1 MSRIEE
7 ALKKSGATLKL
18 PTEAPRQAPVD
29 LEQFPAGRS
38 EPVPAP
44 PLADGLGIYATERE
58 AHEEPVHSLPPLT
71 APMPPQVASPLAT
84 FSDAYNER
92 LVISAATPPAPVE
105 QYRRLAATLHQAQ
118 LDHGIKTV
126 MVASALAGE
135 GKTLTATNLAL
146 TLSESYRRRVL
157 LIDADLRRPMIHEV
171 FKIPNVSGL
180 SEGINALRDQ
190 KLSLVEL
197 SPHLS
202 VLTAGRPEAD
212 PMSSLTSERMRRLLQ
227 EASERFEWVV
237 LDTPPVGL
245 LSDATLLA
253 DMVDVSILVIAAG
266 MAPFEAVNKAVAAL
280 GRDKIIGV
288 VLNRVE
294 QRPSSNGD
302 YYHRYYSND
311 AARR

>member
-1 MSRIEE
+1 
-7 ALKKSGATLKL
+7 
-18 PTEAPRQAPVD
+18 V
-29 LEQFPAGRS
+29 
-38 EPVPAP
+38 
-44 PLADGLGIYATERE
+44 TERE
-58 AHEEPVHSLPPLT
+58 AHDEPVHSVPPVT
-71 APMPPQVASPLAT
+71 AAKPPQVASSMAT

-92 LVISAATPPAPVE
+92 LVISSASPPAPVE

-180 SEGINALRDQ
+180 SEGINAARDQ
-190 KLSLVEL
+190 KLTLVEL

-227 EASERFEWVV
+227 EASERYEWVV

-266 MAPFEAVNKAVAAL
+266 RAPFEAVNKAVAAL

-294 QRPSSNGD
+294 ERPSTNGD
-302 YYHRYYSND
+302 YYHSYYSNT
-311 AARR
+311 AARG

>member
-1 MSRIEE
+1 
-7 ALKKSGATLKL
+7 
-18 PTEAPRQAPVD
+18 
-29 LEQFPAGRS
+29 
-38 EPVPAP
+38 
-44 PLADGLGIYATERE
+44 
-58 AHEEPVHSLPPLT
+58 
-71 APMPPQVASPLAT
+71 
-84 FSDAYNER
+84 
-92 LVISAATPPAPVE
+92 
-105 QYRRLAATLHQAQ
+105 
-118 LDHGIKTV
+118 

-180 SEGINALRDQ
+180 SEGINASRDQ

-202 VLTAGRPEAD
+202 VLTAGRPEVD

-266 MAPFEAVNKAVAAL
+266 LAPFEAVSKAVAAL

-294 QRPSSNGD
+294 QRRLSNGE